1 MCMPRITVSEWIS
14 ATELAIVQ
22 HYKFFFMGQA
32 LPSAIILCSLACH
45 RAVDSRICR
54 FLGAL
59 VGRACHRM
67 LSTPSPSLASPY
79 PLATNGGSSA
89 ASRFVP
95 HKFKYNGRVALALL
109 PSLATCAAYGGNAV
123 AAALAVRTAAT
134 AETADVH
141 TRKQCT
147 PLQASG
153 TVGHARL
160 PGPPRAVAAPSVAL
174 PPHPTPHP
182 CRRRSCHQKIWGY

>member
-123 AAALAVRTAAT
+123 AAALAVRTAA
-134 AETADVH
+134 AETAGAN
-141 TRKQCT
+141 TRSASYCILRAQC
-147 PLQASG
+147 L
-153 TVGHARL
+153 
-160 PGPPRAVAAPSVAL
+160 RAVPDILPAPQPRR
-174 PPHPTPHP
+174 PPSAQLRP
-182 CRRRSCHQKIWGY
+182 CRWA